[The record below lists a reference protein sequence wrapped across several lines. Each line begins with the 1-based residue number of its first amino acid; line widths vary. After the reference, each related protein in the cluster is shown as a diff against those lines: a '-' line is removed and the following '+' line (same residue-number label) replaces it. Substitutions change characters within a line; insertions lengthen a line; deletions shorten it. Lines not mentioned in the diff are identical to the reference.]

1 MRSATSIED
10 YVKASSEA
18 YVIERDFCAFH
29 TASLFGCIVWGRPG
43 IDETKGIVAA
53 RQAEL
58 VDTTGPHYVVLDY
71 RLLEVVDIEAFKAM
85 GVFLS
90 ENREL
95 LTKVTAKT
103 ALIQPTE
110 PFAAAT
116 VAGFYNV
123 IKSPYPSQ
131 LCTTIEEAEAWLGV
145 PTTEPV
151 TRIVEASAAG
161 RSTTTALVALL
172 ERQPGLAVDEAA
184 KALGLTGRT
193 LQRRLQTENTTFLA
207 EARKATVRRAKH
219 LLVTTDD
226 KIADIARA
234 VGCTTAQHF
243 TELFRTETG
252 MPPAAWRANYKDG
265 K

>member
-1 MRSATSIED
+1 MRCATSIED
-10 YVKASSEA
+10 YLKDSREA
-18 YVIERDFCAFH
+18 YVVERDFCCFH
-29 TASLFGCIVWGRPG
+29 SVNLFGCLVWGRPG
-43 IDETKGIVAA
+43 LDETQNIIAA
-53 RQAEL
+53 RRAEL
-58 VDTTGPHYVVLDY
+58 LDEGPHFVVLDY
-71 RLLEVVDIEAFKAM
+71 RLLEVVDVEAFKAV
-85 GVFLS
+85 GLFLG
-90 ENREL
+90 ENRDIL
-95 LTKVTAKT
+95 ARVTAKT
-103 ALIQPTE
+103 ALVQPTE

-123 IKSPYPSQ
+123 VKSPYPSQ
-131 LCTTIEEAEAWLGV
+131 LCTTLEEAEAWLGV
-145 PTTEPV
+145 PTVEPV
-151 TRIVEASAAG
+151 TRIADASAAG
-161 RSTTTALVALL
+161 RSTTTALVSLL

-193 LQRRLQTENTTFLA
+193 LQRRLQTESTTFLA

-252 MPPAAWRANYKDG
+252 MPPAAWRSNYTKG

>member
-1 MRSATSIED
+1 MRCAPDIED
-10 YVKASSEA
+10 YLRQSRES

-29 TASLFGCIVWGRPG
+29 LGTLFGIVAWGRPAAPVAQA
-43 IDETKGIVAA
+43 IVQA

-58 VDTTGPHYVVLDY
+58 LDPGPHHVILDY
-71 RLLEVVDIEAFKAM
+71 RLVEVVDVEAFKTLGA
-85 GVFLS
+85 FLVA
-90 ENREL
+90 NRDAL
-95 LTKVTAKT
+95 AKVTAKV
-103 ALIQPTE
+103 ALIPPTE
-110 PFAAAT
+110 PYASAT

-123 IKSPYPSQ
+123 VQSPYPSQ
-131 LCTTIEEAEAWLGV
+131 LCKTLEDAEAWLGI
-145 PTTEPV
+145 PTVEPV
-151 TRIVEASAAG
+151 NKIHEVSAAG
-161 RSTTTALVALL
+161 RSTTTLLVALL

-184 KALGLTGRT
+184 QALGLTGRT
-193 LQRRLQTENTTFLA
+193 LQRRLQHENTTFLA

-252 MPPAAWRANYKDG
+252 MPPAAWRAAHVK
-265 K
+265 KP